1 MFGLVFYFSFF
12 FFLIVLG
19 QLFVWGVFWLWF
31 MSHTCPEILNSL
43 SSKIV
48 SKVFIVH
55 ARREL
60 FANIIEIK
68 IIYPLTHF

>member
-1 MFGLVFYFSFF
+1 MVWSFIFPFF
-12 FFLIVLG
+12 FFLIVSG
-19 QLFVWGVFWLWF
+19 QSFVWGVFWLWF
-31 MSHTCPEILNSL
+31 MSHTCPEIPNSL